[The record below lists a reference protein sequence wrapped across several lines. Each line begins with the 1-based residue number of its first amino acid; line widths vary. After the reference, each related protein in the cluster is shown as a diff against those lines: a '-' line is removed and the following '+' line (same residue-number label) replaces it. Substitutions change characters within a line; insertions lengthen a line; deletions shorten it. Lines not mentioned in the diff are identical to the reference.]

1 MVVDLKKEEE
11 GDMVVKVP
19 HLSSPFC
26 LSDSCL
32 LITCFTS
39 TVEIPLKGSEENLEF
54 IYDPLP

>member
-1 MVVDLKKEEE
+1 MKKEEE